1 MTLVDYDHVGWNS
14 SKIIS
19 NLVSVGR
26 SLSID
31 PNIMDLIQGE
41 HPEIWAQID
50 PPRVDLSVGDI
61 RIWPSVVFV
70 RCRSYE
76 IE

>member
-1 MTLVDYDHVGWNS
+1 M
-14 SKIIS
+14 
-19 NLVSVGR
+19 GR
-26 SLSID
+26 SLSAD
-31 PNIMDLIQGE
+31 SNIMDLLQE
-41 HPEIWAQID
+41 EQPKIWAQSD

>member
-1 MTLVDYDHVGWNS
+1 MTLVDCDHIGWNS

-19 NLVSVGR
+19 RLVSVGR
-26 SLSID
+26 SLSAD
-31 PNIMDLIQGE
+31 PNIMDLLQGE
-41 HPEIWAQID
+41 HSEILAQSD